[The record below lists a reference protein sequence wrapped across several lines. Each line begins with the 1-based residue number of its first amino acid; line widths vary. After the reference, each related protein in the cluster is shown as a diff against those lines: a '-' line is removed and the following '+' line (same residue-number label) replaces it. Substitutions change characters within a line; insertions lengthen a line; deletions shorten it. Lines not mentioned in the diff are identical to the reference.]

1 MPRTMTDVT
10 SGTVIMIVPDPRRAA
25 SVRVTTSAGTVYTVP
40 ADRLLGLGLV
50 EGGSLDVERATRLA
64 DAADEEGALRAGLSS
79 LRRRPFARHDLG
91 RRLRRRGHPGP
102 AVDRA
107 LGRLEVMGLL
117 DDQQFALNY
126 VQTRASRGRG
136 PARLKRDLLTLGVE
150 GKIIDQALSQCW
162 PSGEP
167 EADVPHA
174 LASNRARQL
183 GPLPLQTKRRRL
195 LAFLARRGF
204 TGPGARDAV
213 RQVLAA
219 ERRSA

>member
-1 MPRTMTDVT
+1 MTDAAP
-10 SGTVIMIVPDPRRAA
+10 GTVTTIVPDARRSA

-40 ADRLLGLGLV
+40 ADRLPALGIV
-50 EGGSLDVERATRLA
+50 EGRTLDAALASRLA
-64 DAADEEGALRAGLSS
+64 DAADEEASLRAGLSS

-91 RRLRRRGHPGP
+91 RRLRRRGHPAP

-107 LGRLEVMGLL
+107 LGRLEAMGLL
-117 DDQQFALNY
+117 DDRQFAMDF
-126 VQTRASRGRG
+126 VQTRATRGRG

-150 GKIIDQALSQCW
+150 GKLIDAALRQHW

-167 EADVPHA
+167 GADVPHA
-174 LASNRARQL
+174 LASTRARQL